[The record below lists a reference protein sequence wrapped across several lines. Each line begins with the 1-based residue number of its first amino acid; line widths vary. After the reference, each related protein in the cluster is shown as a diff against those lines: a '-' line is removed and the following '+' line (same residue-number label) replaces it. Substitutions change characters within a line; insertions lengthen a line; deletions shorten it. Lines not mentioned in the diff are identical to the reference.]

1 MIESD
6 TYSEVYE
13 ILSYMDKSTV
23 MKIPSEILEKIKEKR
38 NKFYISNIDPNDI
51 FNSQNVKK
59 QTIDVLVC
67 LDVNFW
73 MTDEKKKK
81 LKEKYY
87 RKNILQQEMY
97 NADNIFKKSKNNEYQ
112 NAVEEVSIVEYE
124 EKNFW
129 QKICAN
135 LKKMFKKI

>member
-87 RKNILQQEMY
+87 RKNTLQQEMY
-97 NADNIFKKSKNNEYQ
+97 NADNIFKKSKNNEYK
-112 NAVEEVSIVEYE
+112 NAVEEVLIVEYE